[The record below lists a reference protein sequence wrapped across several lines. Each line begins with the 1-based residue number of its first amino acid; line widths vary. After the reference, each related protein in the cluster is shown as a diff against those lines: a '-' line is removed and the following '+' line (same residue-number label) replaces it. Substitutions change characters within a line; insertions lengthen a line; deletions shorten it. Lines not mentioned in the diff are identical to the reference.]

1 MPQPYIRQYHI
12 PGVCPVCG
20 RDARGL
26 TIVYVGV
33 QNEALVFRLFYEHF
47 NTICCDTAK
56 SEIGSEQWTAVY
68 SPDIA
73 SVRLFDRRLC
83 VLGFVV
89 GGLVGGA
96 TSC

>member
-56 SEIGSEQWTAVY
+56 SEIGSEQWAAAY
-68 SPDIA
+68 SSDIDESMSLADMA
-73 SVRLFDRRLC
+73 SDPTVTY
-83 VLGFVV
+83 
-89 GGLVGGA
+89 
-96 TSC
+96 TSI

>member
-1 MPQPYIRQYHI
+1 M
-12 PGVCPVCG
+12 CG

-47 NTICCDTAK
+47 DTICCDTAK

-68 SPDIA
+68 SPDIESIPLAVIA
-73 SVRLFDRRLC
+73 SVP
-83 VLGFVV
+83 
-89 GGLVGGA
+89 
-96 TSC
+96 TYTNI

>member
-1 MPQPYIRQYHI
+1 M
-12 PGVCPVCG
+12 CG

-68 SPDIA
+68 SSDLESLALADMA
-73 SVRLFDRRLC
+73 SDPTFTY
-83 VLGFVV
+83 
-89 GGLVGGA
+89 
-96 TSC
+96 TSI

>member
-1 MPQPYIRQYHI
+1 MPQPSIRCDNSSVHI

-20 RDARGL
+20 RDAHGL

-68 SPDIA
+68 SPDLEGLALADMA
-73 SVRLFDRRLC
+73 SDP
-83 VLGFVV
+83 
-89 GGLVGGA
+89 
-96 TSC
+96 TYTNI

>member
-1 MPQPYIRQYHI
+1 M
-12 PGVCPVCG
+12 CG
-20 RDARGL
+20 RDAHGL

-56 SEIGSEQWTAVY
+56 SQIGSEQWTAVY

-73 SVRLFDRRLC
+73 SVRLFDIASDPTVNNELIP
-83 VLGFVV
+83 VMDLGSVRK
-89 GGLVGGA
+89 LVSA
-96 TSC
+96 TS